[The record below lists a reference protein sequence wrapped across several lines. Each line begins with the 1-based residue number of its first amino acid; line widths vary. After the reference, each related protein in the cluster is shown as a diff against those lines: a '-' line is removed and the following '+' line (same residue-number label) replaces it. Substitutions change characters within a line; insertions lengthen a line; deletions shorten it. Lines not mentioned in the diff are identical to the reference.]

1 MTLDEY
7 RAYIVQK
14 LSVCTDPTLVP
25 DVLAEAEVMLAA
37 TQVPSRTQDTFWH
50 GIRTDLEAV
59 RLESLLLDQKA
70 GDLLRSVI
78 AAARMG
84 IAHYQQLLA
93 SLTQHNT
100 GESK

>member
-14 LSVCTDPTLVP
+14 LSVCKDPALVA
-25 DVLAEAEVMLAA
+25 DVLSEAELMLAA
-37 TQVPSRTQDTFWH
+37 TQVPPRAQDAFWH
-50 GIRTDLEAV
+50 DIRTGLEAV
-59 RLESLLLDQKA
+59 RLQSLQLDRSA

-84 IAHYQQLLA
+84 IADYQRLLA
-93 SLTQHNT
+93 NP
-100 GESK
+100 K